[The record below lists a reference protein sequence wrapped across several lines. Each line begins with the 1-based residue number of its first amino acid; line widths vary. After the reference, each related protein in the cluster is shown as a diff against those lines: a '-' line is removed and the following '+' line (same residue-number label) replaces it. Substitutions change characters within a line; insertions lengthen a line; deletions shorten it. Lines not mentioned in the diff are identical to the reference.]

1 MTITDDAFST
11 NRWCIPYK
19 RTICFFI
26 FLYQV
31 CNPLFTVAR
40 QKVDNRNL
48 NHCIATRLLTHCS
61 TCHTYQHLRSKRR
74 VIDAHVEFEQLVLCF
89 SGNALTGQVYTVSHI
104 KQCIYARNKFH
115 MRFVIYKIW
124 IGFDGG
130 SYFVKFVT
138 IVQFDVYHTA
148 MYARTGRN
156 RH

>member
-1 MTITDDAFST
+1 MNITDDAFSS

-40 QKVDNRNL
+40 QKIDNRNL

-74 VIDAHVEFEQLVLCF
+74 IIDAHVEFEQLVLCF
-89 SGNALTGQVYTVSHI
+89 SGNALTGQVYTVSI
-104 KQCIYARNKFH
+104 SSSASTLGTSFTCVSSFTKY
-115 MRFVIYKIW
+115 
-124 IGFDGG
+124 G
-130 SYFVKFVT
+130 SALMAAAT
-138 IVQFDVYHTA
+138 LS
-148 MYARTGRN
+148 N
-156 RH
+156 S